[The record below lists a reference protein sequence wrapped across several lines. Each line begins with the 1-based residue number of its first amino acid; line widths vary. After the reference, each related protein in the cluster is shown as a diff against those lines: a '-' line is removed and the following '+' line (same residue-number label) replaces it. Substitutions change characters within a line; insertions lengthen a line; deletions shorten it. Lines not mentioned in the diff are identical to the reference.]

1 MQMQAELG
9 VACSRAGDPGTR
21 EAGRRGAGPPS
32 RPSAGLA
39 LGPRP
44 PDGETGF
51 PLLQRLVCGAF
62 ITAATGTGF

>member
-9 VACSRAGDPGTR
+9 VACSRAGDPGPGGG
-21 EAGRRGAGPPS
+21 EARGG
-32 RPSAGLA
+32 SAGLA